1 MTQCLWLRSRNG
13 VLCLI
18 STAKQTNKDHVGKK
32 QLMFIRH
39 KMVQNMMLASKNEKD
54 KILFNKQNVILIYM
68 ISQYIDKDT
77 KEKMGS

>member
-1 MTQCLWLRSRNG
+1 
-13 VLCLI
+13 
-18 STAKQTNKDHVGKK
+18 
-32 QLMFIRH
+32 MFIRH